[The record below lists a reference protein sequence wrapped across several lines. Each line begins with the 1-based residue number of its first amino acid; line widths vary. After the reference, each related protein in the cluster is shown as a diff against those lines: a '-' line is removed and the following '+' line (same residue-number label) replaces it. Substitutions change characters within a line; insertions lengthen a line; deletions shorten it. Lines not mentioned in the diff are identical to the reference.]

1 MLIFSCILGN
11 NYAQHGSKSI
21 KKKLVGQHYSIEVT
35 RNSCSAI
42 ILAMAKVVVFA
53 NQKGGVGKTTT
64 TVNIGAYMA
73 EAGHSVLLVD
83 FDPQGNLS
91 SSLGIKDTQN
101 SIYEAMMGLIPVEK
115 AVQKTPQKNLYIL
128 PSNLNLSGATVEL
141 SKADKKDSLQYLK
154 KILSSLR
161 ESYDYILIDCPPS
174 LGVLTINGFVAADT
188 VIIPLQCE
196 YFALEGLK
204 YMYSMT
210 IKRIQKSVH
219 TSLKIGGFIFTMYDS
234 RTNLG
239 KEVIKSVQDT
249 FKQHPEMVFN
259 TVIPRNIRLSEA
271 PSHGLP
277 INLYDAACIG
287 AKCYK
292 TLTGEVLKR
301 V

>member
-1 MLIFSCILGN
+1 
-11 NYAQHGSKSI
+11 
-21 KKKLVGQHYSIEVT
+21 
-35 RNSCSAI
+35 
-42 ILAMAKVVVFA
+42 MAKVIVFA

-73 EAGHSVLLVD
+73 EAGKKVLLVD

-91 SSLGIKDTQN
+91 SSLGIQESENTV
-101 SIYEAMMGLIPVEK
+101 YEVMFGHIK
-115 AVQKTPQKNLYIL
+115 AEDALVTTPQENMDIL
-128 PSNLNLSGATVEL
+128 PSNLNLSGATIEL
-141 SKADKKDSLQYLK
+141 SKTDKKDSLQYLK
-154 KILSSLR
+154 KAIQPLKDK
-161 ESYDYILIDCPPS
+161 YDYILIDCPPS
-174 LGVLTINGFVAADT
+174 LGVLTVNGFVAADT

-210 IKRIQKSVH
+210 IKRIQKSVNPA
-219 TSLKIGGFIFTMYDS
+219 LKIAGIIFTMYDS

-249 FKQHPEMVFN
+249 FRQHPEMVFH

-271 PSHGLP
+271 PSHGIP
-277 INLYDAACIG
+277 INQYDRSCIG
-287 AKCYK
+287 AKCYEK
-292 TLTGEVLKR
+292 LTNEVLKR

>member
-1 MLIFSCILGN
+1 M
-11 NYAQHGSKSI
+11 
-21 KKKLVGQHYSIEVT
+21 T
-35 RNSCSAI
+35 RNNCSD
-42 ILAMAKVVVFA
+42 ILLPMAKVVVFA

-91 SSLGIKDTQN
+91 SSLGIRDTQS
-101 SIYEAMMGLIPVEK
+101 SIYEAIMGQIPVEK
-115 AVQKTPQKNLYIL
+115 VVQKTPQVNLDIL

-141 SKADKKDSLQYLK
+141 SKADKKESLQYLK
-154 KILSSLR
+154 NTLASLKD
-161 ESYDYILIDCPPS
+161 SYDYILIDCPPS

-210 IKRIQKSVH
+210 IKRIQKSVNPD
-219 TSLKIGGFIFTMYDS
+219 LKIGGIIFTMYDS

-249 FKQHPEMVFN
+249 FKQHPEMVFH

-271 PSHGLP
+271 PSHGVP
-277 INLYDAACIG
+277 INLYDSACIG
-287 AKCYK
+287 AKCYEK
-292 TLTGEVLKR
+292 LTEEVIKR